1 MGHVLLNIKK
11 LNIMKNDQ
19 ELEKFWNKKAKE
31 VLLGKTIVSVNYMTK
46 NDADKMYWGKRP
58 VMFKLSDGTT
68 CYLSCDD
75 EGNDGGAL
83 FYSKN
88 GNYDELPVL

>member
-1 MGHVLLNIKK
+1 
-11 LNIMKNDQ
+11 MKNDK

-46 NDADKMYWGKRP
+46 DDADFMYWSKRP
-58 VMFKLSDGTT
+58 IVFKLSDGTT

-75 EGNDGGAL
+75 EGNDGGSL
-83 FYSKN
+83 FFSKN
-88 GNYDELPVL
+88 GKHDELPVL

>member
-1 MGHVLLNIKK
+1 MRNAK
-11 LNIMKNDQ
+11 
-19 ELEKFWNKKAKE
+19 ELETFWNNRAKE

-46 NDADKMYWGKRP
+46 EDADSMGWYKRP
-58 VMFKLSDGTT
+58 IIFKLNDGKI

-83 FYSKN
+83 FFSDKD
-88 GNYDELPVL
+88 GKHDELPVL

>member
-1 MGHVLLNIKK
+1 
-11 LNIMKNDQ
+11 MKNDK

-31 VLLGKTIVSVNYMTK
+31 VLLGKTIVSVNYMTQK
-46 NDADKMYWGKRP
+46 NADDMGWHKKP

-88 GNYDELPVL
+88 GKHDELPVL

>member
-1 MGHVLLNIKK
+1 MTKE
-11 LNIMKNDQ
+11 MK

-31 VLLGKTIVSVNYMTK
+31 VLLNKTIVSVNYMTEK
-46 NDADKMYWGKRP
+46 DAESLGWYKRP
-58 VMFKLSDGTT
+58 IVFKLNDGSV

-83 FYSKN
+83 FYSDKD
-88 GNYDELPVL
+88 GVHDELPVL

>member
-1 MGHVLLNIKK
+1 
-11 LNIMKNDQ
+11 MKNDK

-46 NDADKMYWGKRP
+46 DDADGLQWGKRP
-58 VMFKLSDGTT
+58 IIFKLSDGTT

-88 GNYDELPVL
+88 GKHDELPVL

>member
-1 MGHVLLNIKK
+1 MRNAK
-11 LNIMKNDQ
+11 
-19 ELEKFWNKKAKE
+19 ELETFWNNRAKE

-46 NDADKMYWGKRP
+46 ADADHMGWYKRP
-58 VMFKLSDGTT
+58 IIFKLSDGTV

-83 FYSKN
+83 FFSDKD
-88 GNYDELPVL
+88 GKHDELPVL

>member
-1 MGHVLLNIKK
+1 
-11 LNIMKNDQ
+11 MKNDK

-31 VLLGKTIVSVNYMTK
+31 VLLGKTIVSVNYMTQS
-46 NDADKMYWGKRP
+46 DADGLQWGKRP
-58 VMFKLSDGTT
+58 IMFKLSDGTT

-83 FYSKN
+83 FYSKD
-88 GNYDELPVL
+88 GKHDELPVL